1 MAFEP
6 LKTGINFVIN
16 QKVSGVATP
25 MYPFT
30 KTANVKD
37 AQGRTIDDIV
47 ATLREKDETK
57 DVPDYSSE
65 VVSSLKFLRN
75 DRTWAEIQT
84 ATTDQKGVVQL
95 YAGTDKADDTLAATA
110 GAVKKA
116 YDLASSVSTDIDN
129 NYVKKTMMGA
139 ASGVATLDENGMVP
153 ASQLP
158 SYVDDVVEVTVA
170 EDKTSATI
178 GGETVT
184 PESGKIYVDITTEKT
199 YRWSGSMYV
208 EISSSIALGETAS
221 TAFAGDKGKVAYDH
235 ALSEH
240 AMVDATKVEA
250 SEQNGYVK
258 VTTKDGNT
266 SQVLV
271 YTHPQAEGASS
282 TNPHGTTAADVG
294 LGKVSNMSRDE
305 IVQSI
310 TGEEVKTSL
319 GYTPQNAATLATASQ
334 NGVMSSAYAAK
345 LDNCKEIYIQENTPT
360 ASDCLWFEVVPD
372 AQA

>member
-1 MAFEP
+1 MAYEA
-6 LKTGINFVIN
+6 LKAGLNIVIN
-16 QKVSGVATP
+16 QKISGVATP
-25 MYPFT
+25 IYPFT

-57 DVPDYSSE
+57 DVPDYSTE
-65 VVSSLKFLRN
+65 TVSSLKFLRN

-84 ATTDQKGVVQL
+84 ATTAQKGVVQL

-116 YDLASSVSTDIDN
+116 YDLATSVSTDIDN
-129 NYVKKTMMGA
+129 NYVKKALMGV

-153 ASQLP
+153 AAQLP
-158 SYVDDVVEVTVA
+158 SYVDDVIEVTVA
-170 EDKTSATI
+170 EDKRSATA
-178 GGETVT
+178 GGEAVT
-184 PESGKIYVDITTEKT
+184 PETGKIYVDITNEKT

-208 EISSSIALGETAS
+208 EISASIALGETAS

-250 SEQNGYVK
+250 SDQNGYVK
-258 VTTKDGNT
+258 VTKKDGT
-266 SQVLV
+266 SEQVLV

-310 TGEEVKTSL
+310 TSEEVKTSL
-319 GYTPQNAATLATASQ
+319 GYTPQNAATLASASQ

-345 LDNCKEIYIQENTPT
+345 LDKCKEIYVQENTPA
-360 ASDCLWFEVVPD
+360 ASDCLWFEVV
-372 AQA
+372 AEA